1 MRVPVKCEKK
11 SVYEI
16 TYQFYN
22 RLFCR
27 KMTIAVIKKKTLK
40 KLHTN
45 QVKCNLFIIW
55 KLNALSLAASVYCQ
69 ILSIGSDFKMFH
81 TPNGHNSM

>member
-27 KMTIAVIKKKTLK
+27 KMTIAVMKKKNLK
-40 KLHTN
+40 ETTYKPG
-45 QVKCNLFIIW
+45 Q
-55 KLNALSLAASVYCQ
+55 
-69 ILSIGSDFKMFH
+69 M
-81 TPNGHNSM
+81 